1 MKILRNKNE
10 SKVSQCM
17 TSACLHVPELPPPQA
32 LTRLAHLVVYID
44 QWSQRSQGA
53 INLKPVFATL
63 RSQYGTRVLAVSMT
77 RGFLDVWGFFR
88 QVSSGGSS

>member
-1 MKILRNKNE
+1 
-10 SKVSQCM
+10 M

-63 RSQYGTRVLAVSMT
+63 RSQYGYSCFGCIDDSRVSRRL
-77 RGFLDVWGFFR
+77 GFLPPGFFGR
-88 QVSSGGSS
+88 Q